1 MLPIEK
7 QESELMA
14 EVPVNGKVLRW
25 AREIRGL
32 DLNSAAT
39 LLDVS
44 PSELYGYES
53 GEKKPLV
60 GFLRTMS
67 AKYQINFTSLLMPEP
82 LPIEKLPTDHRN
94 RFGKKKLSLDTLVA
108 IEEVREALEAFKD
121 ISSAKR
127 SIVHK
132 PKLGRA
138 TLKEDPEEVAAR
150 ERKKF
155 GVSLEL
161 QKSWKTQAKARIEW
175 RKLVEQRGIF
185 TYMIALPLDELSGF
199 SLFRDG
205 LAAICINDREFNDG
219 AKIFTLFH
227 EYCHLLLRRTGISD
241 ENNKNHVERFCN
253 QFAASF
259 LIPKGHLANTISAYL
274 GDIETPYDFS
284 DSHVKHLS
292 KSFLVSN
299 RAMALRLQE
308 TGIAPSDFY
317 ARRTAPW
324 DVPSEPR
331 PISTT
336 TQPSPVRM
344 RIKRLGRLHTAT
356 VLEAVNRKAINS
368 FDASQLIGLR
378 PEIFPKLEAA
388 LG

>member
-1 MLPIEK
+1 MLPTGI

-14 EVPVNGKVLRW
+14 EVPVNGEVLRW

-32 DLNSAAT
+32 TLGEAAEK
-39 LLDVS
+39 LGIS
-44 PSELYGYES
+44 PSELYAYES
-53 GEKKPLV
+53 GAKKPLV
-60 GFLRTMS
+60 GFLRIMS

-94 RFGKKKLSLDTLVA
+94 RFGKKKLSLDTLAV

-121 ISSAKR
+121 ISTAKR
-127 SIVHK
+127 SIVQK

-161 QKSWKTQAKARIEW
+161 QKSWKTQSKARIEW
-175 RKLVEQRGIF
+175 RKQIEQRGIF

-199 SLFRDG
+199 SLFRDD
-205 LAAICINDREFNDG
+205 LAAICVNDREFTEG

-227 EYCHLLLRRTGISD
+227 EYCHLLLRKTGISD
-241 ENNKNHVERFCN
+241 ENNKNQVERFCN

-259 LIPKGHLANTISAYL
+259 LIPKGHLANAVSAYL
-274 GDIETPYDFS
+274 GDIDTPYEFS
-284 DSHVKHLS
+284 DSDVKHLS
-292 KSFLVSN
+292 KSFLISN
-299 RAMALRLQE
+299 RAMAMRLQE
-308 TGIAPSDFY
+308 TGLAPSGFY
-317 ARRTAPW
+317 ERRTAPW

-331 PISTT
+331 PITSA

-344 RIKRLGRLHTAT
+344 RIKRLGHLHTAT
-356 VLEAVNRKAINS
+356 VLAAVNKKAINS

-378 PEIFPKLEAA
+378 PEVFPKIEAA